1 MSNSDTPVCVWDVKA
16 KLGEG
21 PVWSAHEQAVWF
33 VDIKGEQIHR
43 YCAISGRTDSWAA
56 PAQPGFVLPVS
67 GGGFVA
73 GLKTGLAL
81 FDPIEKTFASLATV
95 EDPALDNRLNDGH
108 VDAQGR
114 LWFGSMHDPEE
125 TKSGALYRLGS
136 DSSVVRMDDGYCITN
151 GPAISPD
158 GKTLYH
164 TDTLERVIWT
174 FDLAADG
181 SLSNKRLFTPIERP
195 GAYPDGPIVD
205 AEGCVI
211 TGLFG
216 GWGLARYSP
225 KGELLGR
232 IELPVANVTK
242 ACFGGPDLKTLYI
255 TTAWKGLSDEDRA
268 NQPLAGGLF
277 AVGVDVPGLPQNEVR
292 LDR

>member
-1 MSNSDTPVCVWDVKA
+1 MTATPTCVWDVKA

-21 PVWSAHEQAVWF
+21 PVWSAHEHAVWF
-33 VDIKGEQIHR
+33 VDIKGERIHR
-43 YCAISGRTDSWAA
+43 YCTVSGRTDSWTA
-56 PAQPGFVLPVS
+56 PAQPGFLLPVS

-73 GLKTGLAL
+73 GLKSGLAL
-81 FDPIEKTFASLATV
+81 FDPIERTFASLATI

-125 TKSGALYRLGS
+125 TKSGALYRLGADAS
-136 DSSVVRMDDGYCITN
+136 IVRMDDGYCITN

-158 GKTLYH
+158 GRTLYH
-164 TDTLERVIWT
+164 TDTLERVIWA

-181 SLSNKRLFTPIERP
+181 GLSNKRLFTPIERP
-195 GAYPDGPIVD
+195 GAYPDGPVVD

-225 KGELLGR
+225 RGELLGR

-277 AVGVDVPGLPQNEVR
+277 SVGVDVPGLPQNEVR
-292 LDR
+292 LDRL